1 METLISPKSE
11 YLLEAGLDVLHFESK
26 EWVSELKF
34 LKSEL
39 DFFLMLL
46 NSKIFKL
53 DEEPKRQHIYENMNK
68 LCTIVLTEVEQE
80 VKAHEKNL
88 AELLRAKSGT
98 DAPYRAQH
106 KQLKAK
112 VNQLDNDVRT
122 LKMLVFRFVE
132 HIK

>member
-1 METLISPKSE
+1 MEALTSPKTE
-11 YLLEAGLDVLHFESK
+11 YLLEAGLDVLHAESK
-26 EWVSELKF
+26 EWLSELKF

-39 DFFLMLL
+39 DFFLKLL
-46 NSKIFKL
+46 NSKAFKGE
-53 DEEPKRQHIYENMNK
+53 EEPQRLHIYQNMDK
-68 LCTIVLTEVEQE
+68 LCTAVLVELELEVRG
-80 VKAHEKNL
+80 HEKNL
-88 AELLRAKSGT
+88 AELLAAESGS

-112 VNQLDNDVRT
+112 VSQMENDVRT